1 MGHFTTTGKL
11 YREGTDLS
19 AFGSLDVTVTAP
31 GTSVEQ
37 TAPPALPDANGVMR
51 SFLYWDT
58 GRRITGKRR
67 VRWTF
72 NHPTNWSEWPAAAY
86 YGIPPTGPG
95 GTPQVLVDAHWVGT
109 GPLNPTPIDGPGST
123 FVNAP
128 GGTPVAWPGI
138 GNDHV
143 VLTQWGPA
151 TIRAK
156 DQMQRHTGDPFLSFS
171 SWQQLVFGGDGSGYF
186 EENDDDITSGS
197 GITGIANSTS
207 QFFPVAQNSSSFL
220 MAGYVVPVKTA
231 PDIFKKLIELIRA
244 YDLGKFIDKG
254 DPSPEDIIRLKLI
267 SESLD
272 VVRGAAVTESDA
284 FEGLL
289 GAAQKMTPADLKR
302 TIAGTR
308 ATLLRGQ
315 AVLKT
320 LEAMAKNVK
329 PRK

>member
-1 MGHFTTTGKL
+1 MGHFTTKGKL

-19 AFGSLDVTVTAP
+19 AFGSLDVTVTAA
-31 GTSVEQ
+31 GTTVEQ
-37 TAPPALPDANGVMR
+37 TAPPALPDAKGVSR

-58 GRRITGKRR
+58 GRRITGKRK

-86 YGIPPTGPG
+86 YGIPPEGPP
-95 GTPQVLVDAHWVGT
+95 GTPHVAVDAHWVGT
-109 GPLNPTPIDGPGST
+109 GPLDPTPIDGPGST

-128 GGTPVAWPGI
+128 GGTPVAWPGN

-143 VLTQWGPA
+143 VLTQWGAA
-151 TIRAK
+151 TIHAK
-156 DQMQRHTGDPFLSFS
+156 DHMQRSIGDPLLNFS
-171 SWQQLVFGGDGSGYF
+171 SWQQLIYGGDGSGYF

-197 GITGIANSTS
+197 GVTGIANSTS
-207 QFFPVAQNSSSFL
+207 QFFTVPQNNSSFL
-220 MAGYVVPVKTA
+220 MAGYVVPTK
-231 PDIFKKLIELIRA
+231 DSDLFKKLIELIRTS
-244 YDLGKFIDKG
+244 DLIKFIDMG

-272 VVRGAAVTESDA
+272 VVRGGTVTDFDA

-289 GAAQKMTPADLKR
+289 GAARKMSPAELKR
-302 TIAGTR
+302 TIAGTK

-315 AVLKT
+315 AVVKT
-320 LEAMAKNVK
+320 LEAMAKNVRGK
-329 PRK
+329 K